1 MARVATNYT
10 IDELISVCIARQVS
24 DGDVLAQGLATPL
37 AMAGYLLAQY
47 THAPHVCE
55 TEPPTVE
62 QVQYLRKVIDPLG
75 IRRLETSGAAWKR
88 LLREIL
94 AGEGLPV
101 SQDLAQPDVVGCKG
115 CTHSAFRI
123 PHSAFLRVRAIR
135 HHLNRRVNDG
145 T

>member
-75 IRRLETSGAAWKR
+75 IRRLETVSGAAWKR

-94 AGEGLPV
+94 AGEGPPAPQGLAH
-101 SQDLAQPDVVGCKG
+101 STSSGQAQPLSQQEGKRWNLI
-115 CTHSAFRI
+115 SI
-123 PHSAFLRVRAIR
+123 
-135 HHLNRRVNDG
+135 
-145 T
+145 